1 MSRSKDE
8 SNLTA
13 GGSMSKLTE
22 RLLQGACI
30 LVFLYIGWNLSVNT
44 VVALVQRNV
53 QVQVLSQKLQQCQV
67 ALKDVVVPAVKK

>member
-1 MSRSKDE
+1 MSKKDE
-8 SNLTA
+8 SNLV

-22 RLLQGACI
+22 RLLQGAAV

-44 VVALVQRNV
+44 VVALVQRNM

-67 ALKDVVVPAVKK
+67 ALKDVVVPAEKKK